1 MKPAVKILLLAL
13 FVFIS
18 ASACKKSI
26 TNPTNSIVGEWKLVR
41 TKAGIGPPATDW
53 MPTNENTKAIFKSNG
68 TVGGSM
74 FKGYTNYNLTDSIN
88 LKVSGNVGEITYIYW
103 VKGDSLNLSNRGC
116 IEGCVSQFV
125 KIK

>member
-1 MKPAVKILLLAL
+1 MKHLYKTLLLAIFTL
-13 FVFIS
+13 TIV
-18 ASACKKSI
+18 SACKKDNS
-26 TNPTNSIVGEWKLVR
+26 NPTNSIVGEWKLVR

-68 TVGGSM
+68 TVGGSL
-74 FKGYTNYNLTDSIN
+74 FKGYTNYNLTDSIS
-88 LKVSGNVGEITYIYW
+88 LKVSGSAGEITYIYR

-125 KIK
+125 KVK